1 MFRPLKIGAA
11 LFTIIIIKKL
21 TTAVSELTLCFAT
34 FSTHMEVV
42 VRSRGLPAD
51 KVVEIRGGFL
61 RLYREYPNGRVEVS
75 AVVPICNGAE
85 DVLIEVASKAF
96 KRFDA
101 VWGELLKKADAALE
115 KGCVS

>member
-1 MFRPLKIGAA
+1 
-11 LFTIIIIKKL
+11 
-21 TTAVSELTLCFAT
+21 
-34 FSTHMEVV
+34 MEVV

-51 KVVEIRGGFL
+51 RVVEIRGGFL

-75 AVVPICNGAE
+75 AVVPICGGSE
-85 DVLIEVASKAF
+85 DALIEEVAKAF

-101 VWGELLKKADAALE
+101 VWEELLKKADAALE